1 MVETIEDAIASFAE
15 SLPDAS
21 LVMRCGDSE
30 GVVLSSSSR
39 DLSGET
45 ISADAPQEMRRVTGR
60 RRDFPALQQ
69 GCAVEL
75 GQAWHIVTSLRT
87 DPVGASVT
95 IGLSASLDEVRV
107 SYSRPGTHIR
117 QPLDA
122 LAVESGVVDP
132 YSDAVAPTT
141 ARAWFVAFP
150 AAHWLETADPQVGDH
165 LQIEENNLRVFAV
178 AKHDGYWLLTCRARR

>member
-1 MVETIEDAIASFAE
+1 MVETIEDAIASLAE

-21 LVMRCGDSE
+21 LTMRCGDSE

-60 RRDFPALQQ
+60 RRDFPALVQ

-107 SYSRPGTHIR
+107 SYSRPGTQIR
-117 QPLDA
+117 QPLDE

-150 AAHWLETADPQVGDH
+150 ASHWLETADPQVGDH
-165 LQIEENNLRVFAV
+165 LQIEEKALRVFAV